1 MIEIKNLVKK
11 FDSVIAVNNL
21 SITFIEGVYG
31 IIGENG
37 AGKSTLLRL
46 ISNVYLKDEGE
57 ILIDGEDNSNH
68 SANKKIFFL
77 SDNPYYERN
86 STIKQT
92 ISLYNSIFDLDENK
106 CFKILEQFDLPIDR
120 RISTFSK
127 GMRRQLFIAIA
138 LSMNVKYLLLDE
150 VFDGLDVLILD
161 VIKNLIIQSAEN
173 KVVIVSSHNASVL
186 QNLCNNFIILTK
198 GKIENNGSLED
209 LASTYIKYQIV
220 GSDIDKQSLEAFGIN
235 VIQLTTLGSI
245 IHLITDK
252 EINIDEFKN
261 RFNPYIIENIILT
274 NEEILKINL
283 LVGKE
288 NHNE

>member
-1 MIEIKNLVKK
+1 MIEIRNLVKK

-21 SITFIEGVYG
+21 SVTFSEGVYG

-57 ILIDGEDNSNH
+57 ILVDGEDNSNY

-77 SDNPYYERN
+77 SDNPYYERI

-92 ISLYNSIFDLDENK
+92 VSLYNSIFDLNEDK

-161 VIKNLIIQSAEN
+161 VIKNLIIQSAED

-209 LASTYIKYQIV
+209 LASTYMKYQIV

-288 NHNE
+288 NHYE

>member
-21 SITFIEGVYG
+21 SVTFTEGVYG

-57 ILIDGEDNSNH
+57 ILVDGEDNSNH

-77 SDNPYYERN
+77 SDNPYYERI

-92 ISLYNSIFDLDENK
+92 VSLYNSIFDLNEDK

-161 VIKNLIIQSAEN
+161 VIKNLIIQSAED
-173 KVVIVSSHNASVL
+173 KVIIVSSHNASVL

>member
-11 FDSVIAVNNL
+11 FDAVIAVNNL
-21 SITFIEGVYG
+21 SITFSEGVYG

-46 ISNVYLKDEGE
+46 ISNVYLKDEGK
-57 ILIDGEDNSNH
+57 ILVDGEDNSNH
-68 SANKKIFFL
+68 SAYKKIFFL

-120 RISTFSK
+120 KISTFSK

-173 KVVIVSSHNASVL
+173 KVIIVSSHNASVL

-288 NHNE
+288 NHYE

>member
-21 SITFIEGVYG
+21 SVTFTEGVYG

-37 AGKSTLLRL
+37 AGNSTLLRL

-57 ILIDGEDNSNH
+57 ILVDGEDNSNH

-77 SDNPYYERN
+77 SDNPYYERI

-92 ISLYNSIFDLDENK
+92 VSLYNSIFDLDEDK

-161 VIKNLIIQSAEN
+161 VIKNLIIQSAED

-288 NHNE
+288 NHYE

>member
-21 SITFIEGVYG
+21 SITFSEGVYG

-46 ISNVYLKDEGE
+46 ISNVYLKDEGK
-57 ILIDGEDNSNH
+57 ILVDGEDNSNH
-68 SANKKIFFL
+68 SAHKKIFFL

-106 CFKILEQFDLPIDR
+106 CFKILEEFDLPIDR
-120 RISTFSK
+120 KISTFSK

-173 KVVIVSSHNASVL
+173 KVIIVSSHNASVL

-198 GKIENNGSLED
+198 GKIKNNGSLED

-220 GSDIDKQSLEAFGIN
+220 GSDIDKQSLEAFGIK

-288 NHNE
+288 NHYE

>member
-21 SITFIEGVYG
+21 SMTFSEGVYG

-46 ISNVYLKDEGE
+46 ISNVYLKDEGK
-57 ILIDGEDNSNH
+57 ILVDGEDNSNH

-120 RISTFSK
+120 KISTFSK

-173 KVVIVSSHNASVL
+173 KVVIVSSHNAFVI

-198 GKIENNGSLED
+198 GRIENNGSLED

-220 GSDIDKQSLEAFGIN
+220 GSDIDKQSLEDFGIN

-252 EINIDEFKN
+252 EINISEFKN

-288 NHNE
+288 NQYE

>member
-21 SITFIEGVYG
+21 SINFSEGVYG

-46 ISNVYLKDEGE
+46 ISNVYLKDEGN

-120 RISTFSK
+120 KISTFSK

-161 VIKNLIIQSAEN
+161 VIKNLIIQSAED

-245 IHLITDK
+245 FHLITDK

-288 NHNE
+288 NHYE

>member
-21 SITFIEGVYG
+21 SVTFTEGVYG

-57 ILIDGEDNSNH
+57 ILVDGEDNSNH

-77 SDNPYYERN
+77 SDNPYYERI

-92 ISLYNSIFDLDENK
+92 VSLYNSIFDLDEDK

-161 VIKNLIIQSAEN
+161 VIKNLIIQSAED

-288 NHNE
+288 NHYE

>member
-1 MIEIKNLVKK
+1 MIEIRNLVKK

-21 SITFIEGVYG
+21 SVTFSEGVYG

-46 ISNVYLKDEGE
+46 ISNVYQKDEGE
-57 ILIDGEDNSNH
+57 ILVDGEDNSNH

-77 SDNPYYERN
+77 SDNPFYERI

-92 ISLYNSIFDLDENK
+92 ISLYNSIFDLDEDK

-161 VIKNLIIQSAEN
+161 VIKNLIIQSAED
-173 KVVIVSSHNASVL
+173 KVIIVSSHNASVL

>member
-21 SITFIEGVYG
+21 SITFSEGVYG

-46 ISNVYLKDEGE
+46 ISNVYLKDEGK
-57 ILIDGEDNSNH
+57 ILVDGEDNSNH

-120 RISTFSK
+120 KISTFSK

-235 VIQLTTLGSI
+235 VIQITTLGSI

-252 EINIDEFKN
+252 EINIDQFKN

-288 NHNE
+288 NQYE

>member
-1 MIEIKNLVKK
+1 
-11 FDSVIAVNNL
+11 
-21 SITFIEGVYG
+21 
-31 IIGENG
+31 
-37 AGKSTLLRL
+37 
-46 ISNVYLKDEGE
+46 
-57 ILIDGEDNSNH
+57 
-68 SANKKIFFL
+68 
-77 SDNPYYERN
+77 
-86 STIKQT
+86 
-92 ISLYNSIFDLDENK
+92 
-106 CFKILEQFDLPIDR
+106 
-120 RISTFSK
+120 
-127 GMRRQLFIAIA
+127 
-138 LSMNVKYLLLDE
+138 MNVKYLLLDE

-161 VIKNLIIQSAEN
+161 VIKNLIIQSAED

-209 LASTYIKYQIV
+209 LASTYMKYQIV

-288 NHNE
+288 NHYE

>member
-1 MIEIKNLVKK
+1 MIEIRNLVKK

-21 SITFIEGVYG
+21 SVTFSEGVYG

-57 ILIDGEDNSNH
+57 ILVDGEDNSNH

-77 SDNPYYERN
+77 SDNPYYERI

-92 ISLYNSIFDLDENK
+92 VSLYNSIFDLDEDK

-161 VIKNLIIQSAEN
+161 VIKNLIIQSAED
-173 KVVIVSSHNASVL
+173 KVIIVSSHNASVL

>member
-21 SITFIEGVYG
+21 SVTFSEGVYG

-57 ILIDGEDNSNH
+57 ILVDGEDNSNH

-77 SDNPYYERN
+77 SDNPYYERI

-92 ISLYNSIFDLDENK
+92 VSLYNSIFDLNEDK

-161 VIKNLIIQSAEN
+161 VIKNLIIQSAED

>member
-21 SITFIEGVYG
+21 SITFSEGVYG

-57 ILIDGEDNSNH
+57 ILVDGEDNSNY

-161 VIKNLIIQSAEN
+161 VIKNLIIQSAED

-209 LASTYIKYQIV
+209 LASTYVKYQIV

>member
-21 SITFIEGVYG
+21 SVTFSEGVYG

-57 ILIDGEDNSNH
+57 ILVDGEDNSNH

-161 VIKNLIIQSAEN
+161 VIKNLIIQSAED

-209 LASTYIKYQIV
+209 LASTYMKYQIV

-274 NEEILKINL
+274 HEEILKINL

-288 NHNE
+288 NHYE